1 MNNNYMIAVDE
12 NGTPYIA
19 HADGLFSKVRQ
30 KGAKYYQKIK
40 TAWGTRY
47 FYDPE
52 EWEAYVQGKGDKP
65 QSAVGKIKDKLGFDE
80 RARRNAAADR
90 SANSN
95 LFNRGSRERALNK
108 AQSAYDQTAL
118 GRAENAI
125 NRARDAF
132 SGIGG
137 HARKTVDRARDYAQT
152 TLGSIRE
159 GTLKQAQETISNAGK
174 TISEAS
180 AKIQSGAQKL
190 IDNAQITARKIG
202 GSVQDVYEFGKAY
215 SDNAKAAKEFN
226 AAKDTMDKISEERG
240 TLAVFTKEYREARDV
255 YSGAIDKIKDS
266 CDRMD
271 NTKVGQ
277 NLNRLDKSLKSAIDS
292 VKDAADDAKR
302 AISDLGDTIRN
313 APSTIANRADSRDE
327 KAALDEAQKAYD
339 RVRGT
344 GSDVE
349 LEAYWNLMNAQNAYN
364 KTYGAQA
371 RAAASTVASRASTAA
386 TSARDAISGAADR
399 ARGAVDNAREAVS
412 GAAGRA
418 RDTIGNAAESA
429 RGAVSNAASRVGEA
443 AGRARDAVTG
453 GVSDA
458 ITRAREEAAEVADR
472 TYARE
477 AKAAYDA
484 AAREYEKVRGSGSD
498 VELEAYWNMMNAQQA
513 LDRARGILG

>member
-1 MNNNYMIAVDE
+1 MNNSNYMIAVDE

-19 HADGLFSKVRQ
+19 HAGFFSNIRE

-40 TAWGTRY
+40 TGYGTRY
-47 FYDPE
+47 FYDKD
-52 EWEAYVQGKGDKP
+52 EWDAYVKGQGAKP
-65 QSAVGKIKDKLGFDE
+65 TSLLGKAKDKLGFDE

-125 NRARDAF
+125 NRARDAV

-137 HARKTVDRARDYAQT
+137 RARETVDKARDYAQT

-190 IDNAQITARKIG
+190 IDNAQTTARKIG

-371 RAAASTVASRASTAA
+371 RTVASNIANRATSAA
-386 TSARDAISGAADR
+386 TSARDAVTNLADRTREAASGAVET
-399 ARGAVDNAREAVS
+399 AR
-412 GAAGRA
+412 
-418 RDTIGNAAESA
+418 NAAT
-429 RGAVSNAASRVGEA
+429 NAASRAGELAGQARDAVGNA
-443 AGRARDAVTG
+443 ASNVRDAVTG
-453 GVSDA
+453 AASST
-458 ITRAREEAAEVADR
+458 INKAREQAAEVADR

-477 AKAAYDA
+477 AKAEFDKAL
-484 AAREYEKVRGSGSD
+484 REYEKVRGTGSD

>member
-1 MNNNYMIAVDE
+1 MNNSNYMIAVDE

-19 HADGLFSKVRQ
+19 HAGLFSNIRE

-40 TAWGTRY
+40 TGYGTRY
-47 FYDPE
+47 FYDKD
-52 EWEAYVQGKGDKP
+52 EWDAYVKGQGAKP
-65 QSAVGKIKDKLGFDE
+65 TSLLGKAKDKLGFDE

-118 GRAENAI
+118 GRAENAV
-125 NRARDAF
+125 NRARDA
-132 SGIGG
+132 IGN
-137 HARKTVDRARDYAQT
+137 ARNYAQT

-190 IDNAQITARKIG
+190 IDNAQTTARKIG

-226 AAKDTMDKISEERG
+226 AAKDTMDKVIEEQGG
-240 TLAVFTKEYREARDV
+240 TLALVTKEYIEARGA
-255 YSGAIDKIKDS
+255 YRGAIDKIKDS

-327 KAALDEAQKAYD
+327 KAALEEAQKAYE
-339 RVRGT
+339 RARGT
-344 GSDVE
+344 DFE
-349 LEAYWNLMNAQNAYN
+349 LGAYADLQTAQNAYN
-364 KTYGAQA
+364 RTYGAQA
-371 RAAASTVASRASTAA
+371 RTAAA
-386 TSARDAISGAADR
+386 SARDAIGNAATS
-399 ARGAVDNAREAVS
+399 AREAVS

-418 RDTIGNAAESA
+418 RDAIGNAAENA

-458 ITRAREEAAEVADR
+458 ITRAREEAAEVADK

-484 AAREYEKVRGSGSD
+484 AAREYEKVRGTGSD

>member
-65 QSAVGKIKDKLGFDE
+65 KSAVGKIKDKLGFDE
-80 RARRNAAADR
+80 RARRNAAADK

-95 LFNRGSRERALNK
+95 FFNRGSRERALNN
-108 AQSAYDQTAL
+108 AQAEYDQTAL
-118 GRAENAI
+118 GRAENAF
-125 NRARDAF
+125 NRARDAV
-132 SGIGG
+132 SGAAG
-137 HARKTVDRARDYAQT
+137 RARDTVTGAAGRARDAVGRAADRAGDALGLDERERRDAAAEAASNSNIFNRGSRERAFNEAQAEYD
-152 TLGSIRE
+152 R
-159 GTLKQAQETISNAGK
+159 
-174 TISEAS
+174 
-180 AKIQSGAQKL
+180 
-190 IDNAQITARKIG
+190 
-202 GSVQDVYEFGKAY
+202 
-215 SDNAKAAKEFN
+215 
-226 AAKDTMDKISEERG
+226 
-240 TLAVFTKEYREARDV
+240 TLA
-255 YSGAIDKIKDS
+255 G
-266 CDRMD
+266 
-271 NTKVGQ
+271 
-277 NLNRLDKSLKSAIDS
+277 
-292 VKDAADDAKR
+292 R
-302 AISDLGDTIRN
+302 A
-313 APSTIANRADSRDE
+313 E
-327 KAALDEAQKAYD
+327 
-339 RVRGT
+339 
-344 GSDVE
+344 
-349 LEAYWNLMNAQNAYN
+349 NAYN
-364 KTYGAQA
+364 
-371 RAAASTVASRASTAA
+371 
-386 TSARDAISGAADR
+386 R

-418 RDTIGNAAESA
+418 RGAVDNAREAIGNAAESARGAVDNAREAIGNATESA

-484 AAREYEKVRGSGSD
+484 AAREYEKVRGTGSD